1 MTADIL
7 KFELQPGRIVK
18 RVEVRA
24 YNMLDLGFDTW
35 KFWLRIG
42 GWI

>member
-7 KFELQPGRIVK
+7 KFSLQPRRIVDK
-18 RVEVRA
+18 VEVRA
-24 YNMLDLGFDTW
+24 YNLMDVYFDSW